1 MVKLWIKTL
10 KGDKILKSTV
20 VEKDGKFLY
29 SDFQEYV
36 SEGCFALDEATP
48 VVLRHHI
55 LGFAKYNVVF
65 FKPSDFI
72 ESVDFDKM
80 SVENLSR

>member
-10 KGDKILKSTV
+10 KGDKILKNVV
-20 VEKDGKFLY
+20 VEKDEKFTY
-29 SDFQEYV
+29 ADFQEYI
-36 SEGCFALDEATP
+36 SEGCYSLDEASP
-48 VVLRHHI
+48 VVIKSHI
-55 LGFAKYNVVF
+55 MSFAKYNIVF

-80 SVENLSR
+80 SVENLLK